1 MKTFA
6 VKFNCIVDNDLSV
19 LIAQFVYFI
28 DCVHLLEEAFFH
40 FFSSD
45 FHMVQG
51 KDHLVNKVLFLRVEY
66 SDKGVSFTISLIWSE
81 DHLEV
86 ELRQDV

>member
-6 VKFNCIVDNDLSV
+6 VKFNCIVGNDLPV

-28 DCVHLLEEAFFH
+28 DCVHLLEEVFFH
-40 FFSSD
+40 FSDSD
-45 FHMVQG
+45 FHTVWG
-51 KDHLVNKVLFLRVEY
+51 KDHLIGKVLFLRVEY
-66 SDKGVSFTISLIWSE
+66 SDKGVSFTVSLAWPE

-86 ELRQDV
+86 ELR

>member
-6 VKFNCIVDNDLSV
+6 VKFDCIVGNGLSV

-28 DCVHLLEEAFFH
+28 DCVHLLEEALFH
-40 FFSSD
+40 FFNSD
-45 FHMVQG
+45 FHTVRG
-51 KDHLVNKVLFLRVEY
+51 KDCLVGKVLFLRVEY
-66 SDKGVSFTISLIWSE
+66 PDKGISFTVSLAWPE

>member
-1 MKTFA
+1 MKMFA
-6 VKFNCIVDNDLSV
+6 VKFDYIVGNGLSV

-40 FFSSD
+40 FFNSD
-45 FHMVQG
+45 FHMIWG
-51 KDHLVNKVLFLRVEY
+51 KDHLVGKVLFLRVKY
-66 SDKGVSFTISLIWSE
+66 SDKGVSFTDSLTWSE

-86 ELRQDV
+86 ELRQNV

>member
-28 DCVHLLEEAFFH
+28 SCVHLLKEVFFH
-40 FFSSD
+40 FSDSD
-45 FHMVQG
+45 FHTVRD
-51 KDHLVNKVLFLRVEY
+51 KDCLIGKVLFLRVEY
-66 SDKGVSFTISLIWSE
+66 SDKGVSFTVSLVWSE
-81 DHLEV
+81 DHLKV
-86 ELRQDV
+86 ELRQNV

>member
-1 MKTFA
+1 MKMFA
-6 VKFNCIVDNDLSV
+6 VKFNCIVSNGLPV

-40 FFSSD
+40 FSDSD
-45 FHMVQG
+45 FHTVRG
-51 KDHLVNKVLFLRVEY
+51 KDHLVGKVLFLRVGY
-66 SDKGVSFTISLIWSE
+66 PGKGVSFTVSLAWPE

-86 ELRQDV
+86 ELRQNI